1 MNRLKLFLCIF
12 IFSGFSCKE
21 KQYSSDSE
29 MDTFVDNLISRMT
42 LYEKLG
48 QLNLSSGAGNSPV
61 ISAGE
66 GMPELIR
73 KGLIGA
79 SGSRKD
85 QEIAVNES
93 RLKIPLLSGRD
104 IIHGCYTT
112 FPIPL
117 AMACSWDLE
126 RIAQCAR
133 IAASEASTIGIN
145 WTYSPMVDICRDARW
160 GRIAECA
167 GEDPWYGSQV
177 AQAFVRGYQGDD
189 LSKENTILACVKH
202 FALYGAAEAGRD
214 YNTADMSR
222 IAMYQDYLPPYK
234 AAVDAGAGS
243 VMTSF
248 NLVDGIPAT
257 GNKWLL
263 DDLMRKEWGF
273 NGFVITDFTAINEMM
288 KHGLGDLQEVA
299 VLALKAGVD
308 MDMVGEAFIGTLEK
322 SLSEGKVTRD
332 EIDRACRRILEAKYK
347 LGLFD
352 EPFKYFDDERRDS
365 VVLSA
370 ENKKAAREMAQRSC
384 VLLKNDNN
392 VLPLKNEGTIA
403 VIGPLAKVKED
414 LHGTWAFWDDTTHV
428 VSIYEGLQNAVGNK
442 GKLLYAKGSEFT
454 QDPFLL
460 NAYRMYTEEEIKPD
474 PAASERLLDEA
485 VNVAKMA
492 DVIIAVLGE
501 PRAWSGE
508 ASCRADIGIPDCQK
522 KLLAGLLKLNMPVI
536 LLLVNGRP
544 LTLTWETE
552 QVDAMLETWHT
563 GLEAGNAI
571 ADVLFGKYNPSG
583 KLTATFPRSVGQIPV
598 YYNHKNTGRPYNPN
612 DPYTSRYLDI
622 PNGPLF
628 PFGYGLSYTTFD
640 YSEITLNKVTLKGE
654 ETLRA
659 SVTIANTGKYGGEE
673 VVQLYINDPAASIS
687 RPVKELKGFRKISLA
702 SGEKK
707 DVVFDITPEE
717 LKFFNSNL
725 EYTWESGDFIVYIGT
740 NSEECKKTTVY
751 WEK

>member
-1 MNRLKLFLCIF
+1 
-12 IFSGFSCKE
+12 
-21 KQYSSDSE
+21 
-29 MDTFVDNLISRMT
+29 
-42 LYEKLG
+42 
-48 QLNLSSGAGNSPV
+48 
-61 ISAGE
+61 
-66 GMPELIR
+66 
-73 KGLIGA
+73 
-79 SGSRKD
+79 
-85 QEIAVNES
+85 
-93 RLKIPLLSGRD
+93 
-104 IIHGCYTT
+104 
-112 FPIPL
+112 
-117 AMACSWDLE
+117 
-126 RIAQCAR
+126 
-133 IAASEASTIGIN
+133 
-145 WTYSPMVDICRDARW
+145 
-160 GRIAECA
+160 
-167 GEDPWYGSQV
+167 
-177 AQAFVRGYQGDD
+177 
-189 LSKENTILACVKH
+189 
-202 FALYGAAEAGRD
+202 
-214 YNTADMSR
+214 
-222 IAMYQDYLPPYK
+222 
-234 AAVDAGAGS
+234 
-243 VMTSF
+243 
-248 NLVDGIPAT
+248 
-257 GNKWLL
+257 
-263 DDLMRKEWGF
+263 
-273 NGFVITDFTAINEMM
+273 
-288 KHGLGDLQEVA
+288 
-299 VLALKAGVD
+299 
-308 MDMVGEAFIGTLEK
+308 
-322 SLSEGKVTRD
+322 
-332 EIDRACRRILEAKYK
+332 
-347 LGLFD
+347 
-352 EPFKYFDDERRDS
+352 
-365 VVLSA
+365 
-370 ENKKAAREMAQRSC
+370 
-384 VLLKNDNN
+384 
-392 VLPLKNEGTIA
+392 
-403 VIGPLAKVKED
+403 
-414 LHGTWAFWDDTTHV
+414 
-428 VSIYEGLQNAVGNK
+428 
-442 GKLLYAKGSEFT
+442 
-454 QDPFLL
+454 
-460 NAYRMYTEEEIKPD
+460 
-474 PAASERLLDEA
+474 
-485 VNVAKMA
+485 VAKMA